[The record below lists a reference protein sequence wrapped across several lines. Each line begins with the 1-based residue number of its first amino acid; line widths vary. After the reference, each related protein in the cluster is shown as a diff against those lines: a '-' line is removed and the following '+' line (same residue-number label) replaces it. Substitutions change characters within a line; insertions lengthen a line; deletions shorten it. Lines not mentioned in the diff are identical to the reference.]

1 MIKTLTYFT
10 LIMLVGATLSA
21 APVEK
26 VPLKDVRNVI
36 SQQEFLQAGLSKLS
50 EQELRELNG
59 ALYGWKEIANVEA
72 IAVSVKSEAS
82 GGPSSTVTAHQEQS
96 FGKENIERAQEKSRV
111 KDASSSKKVVSTITS
126 QIKGEFRGWKNK
138 TLFELANGQIWR
150 QIDDTEFAVHVIDPV
165 VEISKGFMGTYYL
178 SIEGYG
184 SRCKVKRVK

>member
-82 GGPSSTVTAHQEQS
+82 GGPSSTVTRAPGAVIRE
-96 FGKENIERAQEKSRV
+96 GKYR
-111 KDASSSKKVVSTITS
+111 ASSGEVQS
-126 QIKGEFRGWKNK
+126 QGCFKF
-138 TLFELANGQIWR
+138 Q
-150 QIDDTEFAVHVIDPV
+150 
-165 VEISKGFMGTYYL
+165 
-178 SIEGYG
+178 EGCFYDYFSDQG
-184 SRCKVKRVK
+184 